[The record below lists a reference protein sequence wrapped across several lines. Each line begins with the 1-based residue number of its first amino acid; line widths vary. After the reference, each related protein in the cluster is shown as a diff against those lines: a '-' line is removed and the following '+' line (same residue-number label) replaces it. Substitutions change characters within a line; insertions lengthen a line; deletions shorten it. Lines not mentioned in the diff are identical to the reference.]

1 MKIISR
7 EKQPPVKTFKEPVD
21 LVDTHEDTIYML
33 QFANQ
38 KYYEKLAIA
47 CFTITAQ
54 LKYKQNREETTNL
67 EIQRAIK
74 EIEKIWNDKQK
85 FTHVGNLAKKGK
97 SHSPYEK
104 KDDDQKQ

>member
-1 MKIISR
+1 MKILSR
-7 EKQPPVKTFKEPVD
+7 QPPVKTFKDPVD

-33 QFANQ
+33 KFSNQ

-54 LKYKQNREETTNL
+54 LRYKQNREETTNL

-74 EIEKIWNDKQK
+74 EIEKIWMEALKESD
-85 FTHVGNLAKKGK
+85 NLWYDNFDYITRMPNL
-97 SHSPYEK
+97 SPIK
-104 KDDDQKQ
+104 

>member
-38 KYYEKLAIA
+38 NYYEKLAIA

-54 LKYKQNREETTNL
+54 LKYKQNREEAINL
-67 EIQRAIK
+67 EVHKGIK
-74 EIEKIWNDKQK
+74 ELKEIWKVALKESDSLWYD
-85 FTHVGNLAKKGK
+85 NLYYSAE
-97 SHSPYEK
+97 SPTLSPVK
-104 KDDDQKQ
+104 